1 MQLQS
6 IAILKAQQGINVD
19 VELVRSK
26 AKLTR
31 IQGRME
37 ALKVKSI
44 AISKEIDSCTA
55 SYHL

>member
-44 AISKEIDSCTA
+44 AIRKEIDSCTA